1 MYKSKFND
9 RRRTMKNVAVKFIS
23 ADVAAYNAREDKVD
37 VRILLNDGKDKQML
51 KQLKI
56 DSPAQQ
62 AALILREIREKMK
75 KAHGTGPS
83 YDDDPLV
90 GLLNIRWAQDE
101 EAVQERL
108 ARFLATLSEK
118 VRNAKRKNL
127 SYYELEKQVLS
138 ARTSFE

>member
-1 MYKSKFND
+1 
-9 RRRTMKNVAVKFIS
+9 MKTVAVKFIS
-23 ADVAAYNAREDKVD
+23 ADVAAYNARDDKVD

-51 KQLKI
+51 KQLTI

-75 KAHGTGPS
+75 KAHGTGPN
-83 YDDDPLV
+83 YDDDPLA
-90 GLLNIRWAQDE
+90 GLVNIRWAQDE

-108 ARFLATLSEK
+108 ARFLATLGEK